1 MELKVWEYYSRWVQM
16 VGSHVIVG
24 PLVSWLAL
32 DQRWSLLLLSVDAGD
47 GVGVRTQLLRVQSFL
62 CILHLLLGHL

>member
-1 MELKVWEYYSRWVQM
+1 M

-32 DQRWSLLLLSVDAGD
+32 DQRRSLLLLSVDAGD